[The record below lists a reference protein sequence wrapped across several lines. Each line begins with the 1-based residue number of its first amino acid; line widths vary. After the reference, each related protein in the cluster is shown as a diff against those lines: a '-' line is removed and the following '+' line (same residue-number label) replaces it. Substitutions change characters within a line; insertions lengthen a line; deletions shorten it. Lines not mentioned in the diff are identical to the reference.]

1 MAKKPKESDTDQQ
14 LFDDIRNV
22 AMSGAGR
29 RLLYYVLSM
38 GNIYS
43 TSFTGNSETFYKEG
57 RRAMALELLDLINDA
72 DPNLYIKLQQEQ
84 GGTDG

>member
-1 MAKKPKESDTDQQ
+1 MRKPKVVDIDQQ
-14 LFDDIRNV
+14 LLDDIRNV
-22 AMSGAGR
+22 ALSGAGR
-29 RLLYYVLSM
+29 RLLFYVLSM

-43 TSFTGNSETFYKEG
+43 TSFTGNSETFFKEG
-57 RRAMALELLDLINDA
+57 RRAVALELLDLINDA